1 MRKISKTK
9 TNPYI
14 ISAIAIFFAVYISG
28 FLYYYCFSA
37 YPAAVYAQIQSKD
50 NFNDISKRPTAA
62 VNSTSQGPEPQIA
75 VPSISTKDLNNT
87 SDIQSSEVDDKYV
100 EELFE
105 AEPEDNIETGS
116 EIIDNEKTD
125 EKQGTKNLE
134 EKGDNKQADRDQQ
147 QQKRQASDESASTGS
162 IAEEEEEGSIEKPEK
177 GEKQEQADSKEEKEE
192 EKKPDKTGD
201 KDSTD
206 SDKGGEQKIEDRDE
220 IEEGEEQEEEIEE
233 GEEQEEEM
241 KEELDD
247 EPKDEPSDDTP
258 LELPFP

>member
-1 MRKISKTK
+1 MRCKISKSK

-37 YPAAVYAQIQSKD
+37 YPAAVYAQQQP
-50 NFNDISKRPTAA
+50 KRPTAA
-62 VNSTSQGPEPQIA
+62 VNSTSQEPEPQIA
-75 VPSISTKDLNNT
+75 VPSISTRDLNNT
-87 SDIQSSEVDDKYV
+87 SDIQSSEFDDKYI

-105 AEPEDNIETGS
+105 AEPEDNTETGS
-116 EIIDNEKTD
+116 ENIDNEKMD

-134 EKGDNKQADRDQQ
+134 ETGDNKQADRDQQQQQ

-162 IAEEEEEGSIEKPEK
+162 IAEEEEDSIEKPQK

-206 SDKGGEQKIEDRDE
+206 SDKGGEEQKIEDRDE
-220 IEEGEEQEEEIEE
+220 MKEVEEEEIEE
-233 GEEQEEEM
+233 GEEEEIEEGEEE
-241 KEELDD
+241 
-247 EPKDEPSDDTP
+247 EPKDTPSDDTP
-258 LELPFP
+258 MELPFP

>member
-1 MRKISKTK
+1 MMCKISKSK

-28 FLYYYCFSA
+28 FLYYYYFSA
-37 YPAAVYAQIQSKD
+37 YPATVYAQQQSKD

-105 AEPEDNIETGS
+105 AEPEDNTETGS
-116 EIIDNEKTD
+116 ENIDNEKMD

-134 EKGDNKQADRDQQ
+134 EKGDNKQVDRDQQ
-147 QQKRQASDESASTGS
+147 RESSDESAGRGP
-162 IAEEEEEGSIEKPEK
+162 IAEEEKDIRQKPEK
-177 GEKQEQADSKEEKEE
+177 GDIQGQADNTEKQEN
-192 EKKPDKTGD
+192 EKKLDETRGRD
-201 KDSTD
+201 TTD
-206 SDKGGEQKIEDRDE
+206 SDKGGEEQKTEDRDEIEVGEEDE
-220 IEEGEEQEEEIEE
+220 IEEGEEDEIEE
-233 GEEQEEEM
+233 GEEE
-241 KEELDD
+241 
-247 EPKDEPSDDTP
+247 EPKDTPSDDTP

>member
-1 MRKISKTK
+1 MMCKISKTK

-37 YPAAVYAQIQSKD
+37 YPAAVYAQLQSKD

-105 AEPEDNIETGS
+105 AEPEDNTETGS
-116 EIIDNEKTD
+116 ENIDD

-134 EKGDNKQADRDQQ
+134 EKGDNKQVDRDQQ
-147 QQKRQASDESASTGS
+147 QQKRQASDESASTGF
-162 IAEEEEEGSIEKPEK
+162 ITEEEEEGSIEKPEK
-177 GEKQEQADSKEEKEE
+177 GEKQEQADSKEEKED

-220 IEEGEEQEEEIEE
+220 IEEGEEQEEE
-233 GEEQEEEM
+233 QEEEM
-241 KEELDD
+241 IEEEDD

>member
-1 MRKISKTK
+1 MRCKIRKTK

-37 YPAAVYAQIQSKD
+37 YPAAVYAQQQSKD

-75 VPSISTKDLNNT
+75 VPSISTKDLNNA

-105 AEPEDNIETGS
+105 AEPEDNTETGS
-116 EIIDNEKTD
+116 ENIDNEKMD

-134 EKGDNKQADRDQQ
+134 ERGDIKQADSDQQQQ
-147 QQKRQASDESASTGS
+147 QQKRQALDESASTGS

-192 EKKPDKTGD
+192 EKKPDKT
-201 KDSTD
+201 
-206 SDKGGEQKIEDRDE
+206 
-220 IEEGEEQEEEIEE
+220 
-233 GEEQEEEM
+233 
-241 KEELDD
+241 
-247 EPKDEPSDDTP
+247 
-258 LELPFP
+258 